1 MHSICYILYNNR
13 SIMKESRHVGP
24 LAKYLPLPA
33 TRNAPP
39 YAKSNISSLKA
50 ILSTFASNAD
60 HGRVP
65 LAQYINEKPLKNDSP
80 QQPLTY
86 FEYLLF

>member
-1 MHSICYILYNNR
+1 
-13 SIMKESRHVGP
+13 MKESRHVGP

-33 TRNAPP
+33 NRIAPP
-39 YAKSNISSLKA
+39 CAKSNISSLKA
-50 ILSTFASNAD
+50 ILSSSSLHVD

-65 LAQYINEKPLKNDSP
+65 LAHYINVKPPKSNSP

-86 FEYLLF
+86 FEYPLP